1 MPFVK
6 NLRCEGHSAGDFFS
20 LSHKIEK
27 EVELFCYATE
37 ENQRGWIICKSCHCG
52 LWTKSNGFI

>member
-37 ENQRGWIICKSCHCG
+37 EIIREVE
-52 LWTKSNGFI
+52 